1 MQGTLRDLISR
12 ISMFA
17 EGNLTIIGLVLYSI
31 TIWALLLVCSDT
43 RYKHKVPKNAWMCIM
58 LVLSVLFTLF
68 EVRTGVWGFTLV
80 AIVVGLLEAWVLYAT
95 GDIRLSSE
103 EYCSVVDAIMIFFEK
118 KTSALIIRNIVLLA
132 LAVSVICAAAVLY

>member
-1 MQGTLRDLISR
+1 
-12 ISMFA
+12 
-17 EGNLTIIGLVLYSI
+17 
-31 TIWALLLVCSDT
+31 
-43 RYKHKVPKNAWMCIM
+43 M

-68 EVRTGVWGFTLV
+68 EVRTGVGGFTLV

-118 KTSALIIRNIVLLA
+118 KTSALIIRYCLVGISCVSDLCSCCALLDKRAGYNVTVPSHKWVFMAQNRCDSYFGWLLKFRQPLSFYTIVEISLPL
-132 LAVSVICAAAVLY
+132 

>member
-1 MQGTLRDLISR
+1 
-12 ISMFA
+12 
-17 EGNLTIIGLVLYSI
+17 
-31 TIWALLLVCSDT
+31 
-43 RYKHKVPKNAWMCIM
+43 M